1 MRTLRYLVL
10 ALMFL
15 LLVVVVI
22 GFFLPSKVKMERS
35 IEINRGEGTIFQVV
49 NSLNNFN
56 KWSPWFGKDTNAQYV
71 LSGSSAGVGSKLAW
85 QGNKNVGTGSNE
97 IIESLQNE
105 SIKMRMFFGKDDQP
119 AYATISLMPIGEST
133 KVTWVFENDFGYN
146 VFFRY
151 FGLVLEDMIAP
162 DYEKGLKNLKAYV
175 ESLPLYDYSAV
186 STITATM
193 ERVYT
198 IESKVDSKQEIGSA
212 IGSAYAKIMA
222 FISSNNINMTGS
234 PKIITLDYSDNRFH
248 FKAAIPVDN
257 NDITDENNQIIGEQM
272 YAGKAVKMIHKGSYQ
287 NFEQSYN
294 VLFAYL
300 SQNQLEKNGNPWEDF
315 VTDPGEVEEEDLI
328 THLYQPIK

>member
-22 GFFLPSKVKMERS
+22 GFFLPSKVRMERS
-35 IEINRGEGTIFQVV
+35 IDIKRGTDTIFQVI

-56 KWSPWFGKDTNAQYV
+56 KWSPWFGKDTNAQYT

-97 IIESLQNE
+97 IIESLQNQ

-119 AYATISLMPIGEST
+119 AFATISLKPNGET
-133 KVTWVFENDFGYN
+133 TNVTWAFENDFGYN

-162 DYEKGLKNLKAYV
+162 DYEKGLNNLKIYV

-186 STITATM
+186 SIVTTTPDK
-193 ERVYT
+193 VYT
-198 IESKVDSKQEIGSA
+198 IESNVASQQDISSA
-212 IGSAYAKIMA
+212 IGAAYAKIMV
-222 FISSNNINMTGS
+222 FISANNVNMTGS
-234 PKIITLDYSDNRFH
+234 PKIITLDYSGDSFH
-248 FKAAIPVDN
+248 FKAAIPVGN
-257 NDITDENNQIIGEQM
+257 NEVIDKNKLIMGELM
-272 YAGKAVKMIHKGSYQ
+272 YAGKAVKIIHKGSYQ
-287 NFEQSYN
+287 NFKKSYD

-300 SQNQLEKNGNPWEDF
+300 TQNQLEKNGNPWEDF
-315 VTDPGEVEEEDLI
+315 VTDPGKLAEEDLI